1 VISLG
6 VDPSLRSYG
15 WAVLDNGAP
24 PSSRLIASGHE
35 GTLKSSVPVARFMHF
50 RALVKKLLSQFSI
63 DVVGIESPAY
73 DAGPFQT
80 VHFGLMLYSLE
91 AIFEA
96 RKDCVLYDPTTLK
109 YLIERSSS
117 TKTDMQRY
125 VQIDTLSTQVINND
139 EADAYCLA
147 KEAAR
152 FVDLKNGKLKP
163 EDLTI
168 SEKRVFL
175 ERTKKVK
182 TLSGKVTKRM
192 AHIFREN
199 SRYFEFSKIPSGSID
214 LPEKS
219 EIDTGLLEWLEL
231 NS

>member
-1 VISLG
+1 MISLG
-6 VDPSLRSYG
+6 IDPSMRSYG
-15 WAVLDNGAP
+15 WAVLDDRAEP
-24 PSSRLIASGHE
+24 TSRLMASGHE
-35 GTLKSSVPVARFMHF
+35 GTLSSNVPVARFMHF
-50 RALVKKLLSQFSI
+50 RSLVKGLLSRFPV

-80 VHFGLMLYSLE
+80 IHFGLMLYSLE
-91 AIFEA
+91 AVFEA

-109 YLIERSSS
+109 YLIEKSSA
-117 TKTDMQRY
+117 TKVDMQRY
-125 VQIDTLSTQVINND
+125 VQLDTLSTKVINND

-152 FVDLKNGKLKP
+152 FVSLKNGILSP
-163 EDLTI
+163 DDLTI
-168 SEKRVFL
+168 SERRVFL

-182 TLSGKVTKRM
+182 TLGGKVTKRI

-199 SRYFEFSKIPSGSID
+199 SRHFEFSKIPPGSID

-219 EIDTGLLEWLEL
+219 EINENLLDWLKD
-231 NS
+231 SG